1 MRRGHI
7 LAFGNFNNAAE
18 SAESEPDP
26 RAVPGY
32 RRHLTKAR
40 FDFKIAEA
48 DLRLGQQTSARGR
61 YSIREGP

>member
-7 LAFGNFNNAAE
+7 LAPVGFNNAAE
-18 SAESEPDP
+18 SAEPEPDP
-26 RAVPGY
+26 RAAPDY

-48 DLRLGQQTSARGR
+48 DLRLGR
-61 YSIREGP
+61 